1 MTIALVFLLIILVF
15 VLFVTEA
22 APPDLIAI
30 GVLVFVALVGWVSP
44 REAFAGFANEA
55 PLTVAAMFVLSAG
68 LQRSGM
74 IEDVGRFLR
83 RIPNMTESRLLLAL
97 MGGVAVTSAFVNNTP
112 IVVAGLPLVLGIAR
126 HYEISASRL
135 LIPLSYAAILGGT
148 CSLIGT
154 STNLVVGSMASTR
167 YNIHIGIF
175 DITGLGLIVT
185 ISGIAYMLLIGRHLL
200 PRRESLAALVNASA
214 TREYVTE
221 LMVNPGSA
229 LVGQV
234 VSSTELAQ
242 IANVRVQAV
251 IRDENL
257 LPGPAADIALEEND
271 RLVVGVSRRAM
282 MELQDIEGLALV
294 EERELG
300 LTRVRTE
307 ETVVVEAVI
316 TNNSHFAGR
325 TLRESR
331 LRENFDAL
339 VLAIHRRGENI
350 TQNVGRIGL
359 KFGDTLLLRISD
371 DGLARLRGSNDLLL
385 LSDTAVATARREK
398 RPIVL
403 GILFAVVVLAA
414 LNVYPIS
421 LLALTGV
428 VALVLTRCLRMS
440 ELYDAID
447 WRIVSMI
454 VGMIALGTAMENTG
468 AAAWLVDRMVGIV
481 GHANP
486 ILVLGAFYLVGTTLT
501 EMVSNNAVAILLTPI
516 AVQTAEKLDLH
527 PMPFLIAVMFAA
539 SASFATPIG
548 YQTNTFVY
556 GAGGYKFSDFLRVG
570 LPLNLFLLVI
580 VTLLIPIFW
589 PLT

>member
-1 MTIALVFLLIILVF
+1 MTIAFVFLFIVLVF

-22 APPDLIAI
+22 APPDLIAL
-30 GVLVFVALVGWVSP
+30 GVLVFVALVGWVTP
-44 REAFAGFANEA
+44 KEAFAGFASEA

-68 LQRSGM
+68 LQRTGA
-74 IEDVGRFLR
+74 IEDIGRLLR
-83 RIPNMTESRLLLAL
+83 RIPNMTESRVLLAL
-97 MGGVAVTSAFVNNTP
+97 MGGVAVISAFINNTP

-126 HYEISASRL
+126 HYDISASRL

-154 STNLVVGSMASTR
+154 STNLVVGSMASSR

-175 DITGLGLIVT
+175 DITGLGIIVA

-200 PRRESLAALVNASA
+200 PRRESLAELVNAASS
-214 TREYVTE
+214 REYVTE

-229 LVGQV
+229 LVGMAVAQ
-234 VSSTELAQ
+234 TELAK

-251 IRDENL
+251 IREEAL
-257 LPGPAADIALEEND
+257 LPSPVMDIILQEND
-271 RLVVGVSRRAM
+271 RMVVGVSRRAM
-282 MELQDIEGLALV
+282 IELQDIDGLDLA

-307 ETVVVEAVI
+307 ETVVVEAIV

-331 LRENFDAL
+331 LRENFDAI
-339 VLAIHRRGENI
+339 VLAIHRHGENI
-350 TQNVGRIGL
+350 TQNVGGVGL
-359 KFGDTLLLRISD
+359 KFGDTLLLRIAEE
-371 DGLARLRGSNDLLL
+371 GVARLRGSNDLLL
-385 LSDTAVATARREK
+385 LSDTAVAAARREK

-403 GILFAVVVLAA
+403 GVLLAVIILAA

-421 LLALTGV
+421 LLAIAGV
-428 VALVLTRCLRMS
+428 VVLVLTRCLRMS

-454 VGMIALGTAMENTG
+454 VGMIALGGAMENTG
-468 AAAWLVDRMVGIV
+468 AASWMVDEMVKIV
-481 GHANP
+481 GHASP
-486 ILVLGAFYLVGTTLT
+486 LLVLGAFYLVGTTLT

-516 AVQTAEKLDLH
+516 AVQTAEKLDLN

-556 GAGGYKFSDFLRVG
+556 GAGGYKFSDFVRVG
-570 LPLNLFLLVI
+570 LPLNLMLLVI
-580 VTLLIPIFW
+580 VTLLIPLFW
-589 PLT
+589 PLK